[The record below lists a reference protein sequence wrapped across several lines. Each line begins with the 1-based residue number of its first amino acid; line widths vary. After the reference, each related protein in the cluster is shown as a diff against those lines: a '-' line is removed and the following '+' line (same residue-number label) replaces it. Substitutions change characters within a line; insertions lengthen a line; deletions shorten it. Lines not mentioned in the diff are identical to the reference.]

1 MATNPTTGMED
12 LTEVNK
18 LTGAFPAAQ
27 KGYIGPKE
35 LAPALKEVSQKE
47 AIAQEE
53 LAKSD
58 IRVEKAKREEE
69 ATKAEK
75 MKGFYEGEKKAL
87 EELPER
93 AAYKQ
98 SVEELNAAKFEPTK
112 DSLKD
117 IAGLFS
123 LMGVIG
129 TVLGKGN
136 ATQAMYAM
144 NGMMEGHIKGRKDL
158 VKQQAVEFE
167 KNFKALQT
175 KVDASYKELQDAVN
189 LRMYDQRA
197 GQEAITMAI
206 ARSESPLL
214 KEMEARQGPMRTLA
228 FLKDVKDNT
237 LGNMV
242 KLNNDLRAKADD
254 RALREQIAELKAA
267 ASGKATQQQMMA
279 QRAVNSLG
287 GVASALESLKEL
299 PAGTTT
305 GLLPNLQTKDGMI
318 NYVRNTVGR
327 KVSSRDAEIMNT
339 LFTGIGRNLASI
351 EASGA
356 ATGLSELSKQMQSG
370 VYINSGVDDPYKVA
384 IKLADIK
391 RIATENI
398 RPAIE
403 SGLMPEGQAKTA
415 QALVERIERAIPFNT
430 IDVIQASSRGKPT
443 IGESTQ
449 KAVSKEKTSTWSDAD
464 EKRLQELEE
473 KSRGAK

>member
-1 MATNPTTGMED
+1 MATNPITGMED

-69 ATKAEK
+69 APKAEK

-136 ATQAMYAM
+136 STQAMYAM

>member
-47 AIAQEE
+47 AVAQEE

-112 DSLKD
+112 DTMKD

-123 LMGVIG
+123 LVGVVG
-129 TVLGKGN
+129 MVLGKSN

-175 KVDASYKELQDAVN
+175 KVDASYKELQDAVS

-287 GVASALESLKEL
+287 GVASALESIKEL

-403 SGLMPEGQAKTA
+403 SGLMPEGQARTA
-415 QALVERIERAIPFNT
+415 QALVERIEKAIPFNT
-430 IDVIQASSRGKPT
+430 IDVIQASSKGKPT
-443 IGESTQ
+443 IRESTET
-449 KAVSKEKTSTWSDAD
+449 AVSKGKPSSWSDAD

>member
-1 MATNPTTGMED
+1 MATNPITGMEE
-12 LTEVNK
+12 LPEVSK
-18 LTGAFPAAQ
+18 LAGSFPAAS

-35 LAPALKEVSQKE
+35 LAPALKEVTEKE
-47 AIAQEE
+47 AAAQAE
-53 LAKSD
+53 LAQSD
-58 IRVEKAKREEE
+58 IRMEKAKREEE
-69 ATKAEK
+69 ATRAEK

-87 EELPER
+87 EALPER
-93 AAYKQ
+93 EAYKQ
-98 SVEELNAAKFEPTK
+98 RVEDLNAAKFEPTK
-112 DSLKD
+112 DTLQD

-129 TVLGKGN
+129 TVLGKSN

-158 VKQQAVEFE
+158 VNQQTLEFD

-175 KVDASYKELQDAVN
+175 KVDSAYKELQDAVN

-403 SGLMPEGQAKTA
+403 SGLMPEGQARTA
-415 QALVERIERAIPFNT
+415 QALVERIEKAIPFNT
-430 IDVIQASSRGKPT
+430 IDVIQASSKGKPT
-443 IGESTQ
+443 IRESTET
-449 KAVSKEKTSTWSDAD
+449 AVSKGKPSSWSDAD

>member
-47 AIAQEE
+47 AVTQEE

-112 DSLKD
+112 DTMKD

-123 LMGVIG
+123 LVGVVG
-129 TVLGKGN
+129 MVLGKSN

-175 KVDASYKELQDAVN
+175 KVDASYKELQDAVS

-254 RALREQIAELKAA
+254 RALREQVAELKAA

-287 GVASALESLKEL
+287 GVASALESIKEL

-403 SGLMPEGQAKTA
+403 SGLMPEGQARTA
-415 QALVERIERAIPFNT
+415 QALVERIEKAIPFNT
-430 IDVIQASSRGKPT
+430 IDVIQASSKGKPT
-443 IGESTQ
+443 IRESTET
-449 KAVSKEKTSTWSDAD
+449 AVSKGKPSSWSDAD

>member
-1 MATNPTTGMED
+1 MAVNPITGMED
-12 LTEVNK
+12 LPEVSK
-18 LTGAFPAAQ
+18 LAGGFPAAS

-35 LAPALKEVSQKE
+35 IAPALKEISEKE
-47 AIAQEE
+47 ASAQAE
-53 LAKSD
+53 LAQSD
-58 IRVEKAKREEE
+58 IRMEKAKREEE

-87 EELPER
+87 EALPER
-93 AAYKQ
+93 AAYKK

>member
-1 MATNPTTGMED
+1 
-12 LTEVNK
+12 
-18 LTGAFPAAQ
+18 
-27 KGYIGPKE
+27 
-35 LAPALKEVSQKE
+35 
-47 AIAQEE
+47 
-53 LAKSD
+53 
-58 IRVEKAKREEE
+58 
-69 ATKAEK
+69 
-75 MKGFYEGEKKAL
+75 
-87 EELPER
+87 
-93 AAYKQ
+93 
-98 SVEELNAAKFEPTK
+98 
-112 DSLKD
+112 
-117 IAGLFS
+117 
-123 LMGVIG
+123 
-129 TVLGKGN
+129 
-136 ATQAMYAM
+136 
-144 NGMMEGHIKGRKDL
+144 
-158 VKQQAVEFE
+158 
-167 KNFKALQT
+167 LQT
-175 KVDASYKELQDAVN
+175 KVDSAYKELQDAVN

>member
-47 AIAQEE
+47 AVAQEE

-112 DSLKD
+112 DTMKD

-123 LMGVIG
+123 LVGVVG
-129 TVLGKGN
+129 MVLGKSN

-175 KVDASYKELQDAVN
+175 KVDASYKELQDAVS

-254 RALREQIAELKAA
+254 RALREQVAELKAA

-287 GVASALESLKEL
+287 GVASALESIKEL

-391 RIATENI
+391 RIAIENI

-403 SGLMPEGQAKTA
+403 SGLMPEGQARTA
-415 QALVERIERAIPFNT
+415 QALVERIEKAIPFNT
-430 IDVIQASSRGKPT
+430 IDVIQASSKGKPT
-443 IGESTQ
+443 IRESTET
-449 KAVSKEKTSTWSDAD
+449 AVSKGKPSSWSDAD

>member
-47 AIAQEE
+47 AVAQEE

-93 AAYKQ
+93 ATYKQ

-112 DSLKD
+112 DTMKD

-123 LMGVIG
+123 LVGVVG
-129 TVLGKGN
+129 MVLGKSN

-158 VKQQAVEFE
+158 VKQQAIEFE

-175 KVDASYKELQDAVN
+175 KVDASYKELQDAVS
-189 LRMYDQRA
+189 LRMYDQKA

-254 RALREQIAELKAA
+254 RALREQVAELKAA

-287 GVASALESLKEL
+287 GVASALESIKEL

-403 SGLMPEGQAKTA
+403 SGLMPEGQARTA
-415 QALVERIERAIPFNT
+415 QALVERIEKAIPFNT
-430 IDVIQASSRGKPT
+430 IDVIQASSKGKPT
-443 IGESTQ
+443 IRESTET
-449 KAVSKEKTSTWSDAD
+449 AVSKGKPSSWSDAD

>member
-403 SGLMPEGQAKTA
+403 SGLMPEGQARTA
-415 QALVERIERAIPFNT
+415 QALVERIEKAIPFNT
-430 IDVIQASSRGKPT
+430 IDVIQASSKGKPT
-443 IGESTQ
+443 IRESTET
-449 KAVSKEKTSTWSDAD
+449 AVSKGKPSSWSDAD

>member
-1 MATNPTTGMED
+1 MALNPITGMEEMP
-12 LTEVNK
+12 EVTK
-18 LTGAFPAAQ
+18 LTGAFPAAP

-47 AIAQEE
+47 ASAQAE
-53 LAKSD
+53 LAQSD
-58 IRVEKAKREEE
+58 IRMEKAKREEE

-75 MKGFYEGEKKAL
+75 MKGFYEGEKKAI
-87 EELPER
+87 EDLPER
-93 AAYKQ
+93 AVYKK
-98 SVEELNAAKFEPTK
+98 SVEDLNAAKFEPTK
-112 DSLKD
+112 DTMQD

-123 LMGVIG
+123 LMGVVGI
-129 TVLGKGN
+129 VLGKNN
-136 ATQAMYAM
+136 ANQAMYAM

-175 KVDASYKELQDAVN
+175 KVDASYKELQDAVS

-214 KEMEARQGPMRTLA
+214 KEMEARQGPMKTLA
-228 FLKDVKDNT
+228 FLKNVKENT

-242 KLNNDLRAKADD
+242 KLNNDLKAKADD
-254 RALREQIAELKAA
+254 RALREEIAQLKAA
-267 ASGKATQQQMMA
+267 SSGKATQQQMMA

-370 VYINSGVDDPYKVA
+370 VYINSGIDDPFKVA

-398 RPAIE
+398 RPAID

-415 QALVERIERAIPFNT
+415 QALVERIEKAIPFNT
-430 IDVIQASSRGKPT
+430 IDVIQASSKGKPT

-449 KAVSKEKTSTWSDAD
+449 SAVSKGKPSSWSDAD

>member
-47 AIAQEE
+47 AVAQEE

-112 DSLKD
+112 DTMKD

-123 LMGVIG
+123 LVGVVG
-129 TVLGKGN
+129 MVLGKSN

-158 VKQQAVEFE
+158 VKQQAIEFE

-175 KVDASYKELQDAVN
+175 KVDASYKELQDAVS

-254 RALREQIAELKAA
+254 RALREQVAELKAA

-287 GVASALESLKEL
+287 GVASALESIKEL

-403 SGLMPEGQAKTA
+403 SGLMPEGQARTA
-415 QALVERIERAIPFNT
+415 QALVERIEKAIPFNT
-430 IDVIQASSRGKPT
+430 IDVIQASSKGKPT
-443 IGESTQ
+443 IRESTET
-449 KAVSKEKTSTWSDAD
+449 AVSKGKPSSWSDAD